1 MPIPRVIYEDNHL
14 LVVDKPAGIPT
25 AGVTDRPSVYQWT
38 GAYLKKKYAKPGNVY
53 VGIVSRLDT
62 VTSGVLVVAKTSKA
76 AGRLSEQLR
85 LGKIHKTYL
94 AVVSGNPTPESGQL
108 VDWVYKEDDARRMR
122 VVQQGGVMNPQRTD
136 QWTIGSRPYGSLTD
150 GSLPNGSRGQEA
162 VLNYEVVARRTHGA
176 HEIAMLRV
184 ELVTGRKHQIRV
196 QFSSRGW
203 PIWGDRKYGHA
214 GDFPHENIALHAW
227 QLRFEHPTRREPLEF
242 STEPPSAWQQLF
254 RVNQI
259 PGLG

>member
-14 LVVDKPAGIPT
+14 IVVDKPAGIPT
-25 AGVTDRPSVYQWT
+25 AGVTDRPSIFQWV
-38 GAYLKKKYAKPGNVY
+38 GAYLKQKYAKPGNVY

-76 AGRLSEQLR
+76 AGRLAEQMR
-85 LGKIHKTYL
+85 LGRIEKTYL

-122 VVQQGGVMNPQRTD
+122 VVPQGKMLNPQQSSHRT
-136 QWTIGSRPYGSLTD
+136 
-150 GSLPNGSRGQEA
+150 NGAPTQEA
-162 VLNYEVVARRTHGA
+162 VLDYVVVARRTYGA

-184 ELVTGRKHQIRV
+184 KLVTGRKHQIRV

-214 GDFPHENIALHAW
+214 GEFPHENIALHAW
-227 QLRFEHPTRREPLEF
+227 KLRFEHPTRREPLEF
-242 STEPPSAWQQLF
+242 SATPPSAWQQLF
-254 RVNQI
+254 RADEI
-259 PGLG
+259 PSLG

>member
-25 AGVTDRPSVYQWT
+25 AGVTDRPSVYQWI
-38 GAYLKKKYAKPGNVY
+38 GDYLKQKYAKPGNVY

-85 LGKIHKTYL
+85 LGKIQKTYL
-94 AVVSGNPTPESGQL
+94 VVVSGNPTPESGQL

-122 VVQQGGVMNPQRTD
+122 VVPQGKE
-136 QWTIGSRPYGSLTD
+136 L
-150 GSLPNGSRGQEA
+150 LPNQSSPRTNGSSVQQA
-162 VLNYEVVARRTHGA
+162 ILNYEVVARRTHGA

-203 PIWGDRKYGHA
+203 PIWGDWKYGHT
-214 GDFPHENIALHAW
+214 GEFPHENIALHAW
-227 QLRFEHPTRREPLEF
+227 KLSFEHPTRREPLEF
-242 STEPPSAWQQLF
+242 SAEPPSAWQPLF
-254 RVNQI
+254 RVDEI
-259 PGLG
+259 PGLGRSSKF